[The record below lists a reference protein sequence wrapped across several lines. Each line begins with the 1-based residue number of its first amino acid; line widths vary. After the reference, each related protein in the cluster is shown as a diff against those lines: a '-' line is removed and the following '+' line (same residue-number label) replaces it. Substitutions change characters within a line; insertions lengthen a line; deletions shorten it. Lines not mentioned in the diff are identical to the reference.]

1 MGRILRY
8 ALTED
13 RVTAIDLGFPT
24 PGKLLIHPVTQDVRV
39 AYDRADA
46 SSTTGVNYFTLFA
59 GTQYIFDLSQGVG
72 WLSQQQQMFLNSP
85 DGDTVVEIW
94 FANER

>member
-59 GTQYIFDLSQGVG
+59 GTQYTFDLSAGVG
-72 WLSQQQQMFLNSP
+72 WLAQGQQMYFNSP